1 MSGLNYI
8 KKYQAGSSVTDTT
21 EDETTQ
27 PSIPVGKAVAS
38 KSPYALPTAA
48 GNVAIDESILTRMQ
62 QLIAEREARKG
73 GFAEGMLDA
82 QAWWSGGQ
90 AGPYKALTERRAQKE
105 ADEATT
111 FGMRRDIAQYRAA
124 QERQKRIA
132 ESYGLGGAQPQAG
145 GAAQPQAGG
154 MAPEQAG
161 GAGLPPY
168 QIMLNSLPGNIQP
181 IARRALAT
189 GDFEAFEK
197 IVNEHTIKRPDLQKN
212 LEFASTLPP
221 EQQELIRRQLLSEA
235 YKPQTYVGPSGSSY
249 PYSVPGT
256 LPPGVDVPGVPRTTP
271 GGAPTR
277 PAAAAPAMPA
287 GQTAPAAAPEKDIYR
302 FENLTPQ
309 LKERIREI
317 EKQSGIS
324 RSLLDRPD
332 AAENFNSFPMERRK
346 AAFEF
351 VPPAPTATAPTEA
364 PALTEAPAP
373 VQRKSS
379 GQLEVEKEGAK
390 ETAKG
395 VAQDVVKLANEVSS
409 LGRSAIDREM
419 RYTDVV
425 NIVTDPEIKQV
436 FGVLA
441 KKGMTPFILKSLESG
456 ANVGQF
462 GSLGIANLE
471 RNLAEAGATPKQI
484 DALRRVEKHLKQA
497 ELEYARVYLSGQ
509 GAVSNAER
517 QLVRDAVGSTNDPA
531 KILEMQA
538 RVMAQRAKFDKQM
551 AEGLRKYR
559 DKNGTYADPDVFFRG
574 EGQKIIQQ
582 HNIQMGNILGVKVPL
597 DQNPLQSGS
606 SGGGGTT
613 SSSSNKPNIKS
624 ILDKYPRRVD

>member
-1 MSGLNYI
+1 MPGLDFV
-8 KKYQAGSSVTDTT
+8 KRYQAGGEVA

-90 AGPYKALTERRAQKE
+90 AGPYKALAERRAQKE

-124 QERQKRIA
+124 QERQKQIA
-132 ESYGLGGAQPQAG
+132 ESYGLGGTQPQAG

-154 MAPEQAG
+154 MPQPQAG

-168 QIMLNSLPGNIQP
+168 QVMLNSLPGNIQP
-181 IARRALAT
+181 IAKRALAT
-189 GDFEAFEK
+189 GDFDTFEK
-197 IVNEHTIKRPDLQKN
+197 IVNEHTIKRTDLQKN
-212 LEFASTLPP
+212 IEFAKTLPP
-221 EQQELIRRQLLSEA
+221 EQQEIFMRNILKEGYAPQEA
-235 YKPQTYVGPSGSSY
+235 VSPTGQTYRFSLPGS
-249 PYSVPGT
+249 V
-256 LPPGVDVPGVPRTTP
+256 PPGVDIPGMPSR
-271 GGAPTR
+271 AP
-277 PAAAAPAMPA
+277 
-287 GQTAPAAAPEKDIYR
+287 TAPAAAPTQARPAAAPTAVPKEDIYR
-302 FENLTPQ
+302 FENLTPE
-309 LKERIREI
+309 LKNRIREI
-317 EKQSGIS
+317 EKQAGIS

-332 AAENFNSFPMERRK
+332 AAENFNSFPMDRRR

-351 VPPAPTATAPTEA
+351 VPPAPTTTAPTEA
-364 PALTEAPAP
+364 TTPTEAPAP
-373 VQRKSS
+373 VQRKSV
-379 GQLEVEKEGAK
+379 GQLEVEREGAK

-395 VAQDVVKLANEVSS
+395 VAQDVVKMANEVTS
-409 LGRSAIDREM
+409 LGKSASDREM

-425 NIVTDPEIKQV
+425 NIVTDPEIKRV

-441 KKGMTPFILKSLESG
+441 KSGMTPFILKSLESG

-509 GAVSNAER
+509 GAVSDAER
-517 QLVRDAVGSTNDPA
+517 RLVREAVGSTNDPA

-551 AEGLRKYR
+551 AEGLRRYR

-582 HNIQMGNILGVKVPL
+582 HNTQMGNILGVKVPL
-597 DQNPLQSGS
+597 DQNPLQTGS
-606 SGGGGTT
+606 T
-613 SSSSNKPNIKS
+613 SENPAAPKIKWKIVKP
-624 ILDKYPRRVD
+624 